1 MVAHHFSDPRAI
13 FCEARRVSR
22 DDALLLLREHDPP
35 PRDLEAIT
43 DRLNIE
49 HALWAC
55 MINKEQTPEEFLVD
69 YRAPAGYA
77 NYRPLAAFIVEL
89 GAVGFRCIGR
99 NGPRPGDKNYAAYAL
114 FKAADKKPVPPK
126 P

>member
-1 MVAHHFSDPRAI
+1 MHTGGDIPVTWREYDKYGADS
-13 FCEARRVSR
+13 RRVPR
-22 DDALLLLREHDPP
+22 RLPGARWVCKLPP
-35 PRDLEAIT
+35 
-43 DRLNIE
+43 
-49 HALWAC
+49 
-55 MINKEQTPEEFLVD
+55 
-69 YRAPAGYA
+69 
-77 NYRPLAAFIVEL
+77 AAFIEEL